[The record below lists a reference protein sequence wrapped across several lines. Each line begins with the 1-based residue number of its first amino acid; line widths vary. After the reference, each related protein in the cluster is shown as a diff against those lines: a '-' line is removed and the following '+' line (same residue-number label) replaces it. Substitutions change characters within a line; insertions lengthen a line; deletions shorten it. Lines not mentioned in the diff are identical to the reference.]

1 MCTHINM
8 LFAVTVNISSEAP
21 CNDFKYLILVYIKK
35 NRYTKLLILTLKSLS
50 LDWIIL
56 HLFVQ
61 KNFEKANEHFE
72 QLLTKY
78 PNSPR
83 ALYGKARSLD
93 KLAEKQRSNKM
104 LEEAIATFQKVMD
117 AKDSPDELFKQA
129 GLMLGEKLEFRGNK

>member
-1 MCTHINM
+1 M
-8 LFAVTVNISSEAP
+8 
-21 CNDFKYLILVYIKK
+21 
-35 NRYTKLLILTLKSLS
+35 
-50 LDWIIL
+50 

-61 KNFEKANEHFE
+61 KNLERANDHFE

-104 LEEAIATFQKVMD
+104 LEEAIATYQKVMD
-117 AKDSPDELFKQA
+117 AKDTPDELFKKA
-129 GLMLGEKLEFRGNK
+129 GLKLGEKLEFRGNNHSNSAVNSLFYVST